1 MALDIFSTHYML
13 AAVQE
18 INPLHT
24 FLRDRY
30 FPTNDS
36 TDLFATED
44 VLVEY
49 RDGNKTLAPF
59 VAPRKGGVTVLR
71 KGYHMERYTPPYIAP
86 KRPMTAD
93 DLKKKGFGE
102 ALFSKLTPAQ
112 RQGALMM
119 KDFEEMDAMIA
130 RREEAMAAE
139 TLLTNGCVMTHIA
152 DDKAEGEPMHIRF
165 YEGENN
171 PAQFTPDVDWDEAD
185 ADILGDIYAV
195 CELLAAKGLGHTDLI
210 VAPDVGSA
218 ILDDEKIQKLL
229 DNRNINI
236 GGVDPA
242 VLPSGVTKIARLNC
256 KGHVVD
262 VLQYSESYTGDN
274 GTSQSYIPAGKAVL
288 TAPGCGRTLYGAVTQ
303 VEQSDGLF
311 HTYAAKRVPKYYSDA
326 QGNTRELYLTS
337 CPLCIPNNK
346 NAWYVINAINE

>member
-1 MALDIFSTHYML
+1 MALDIFSTHTML

-30 FPTNDS
+30 FPPNDS

-119 KDFEEMDAMIA
+119 KDFEEMDVMIA

-139 TLLTNGCVMTHIA
+139 TLLTNGCVMKHIA
-152 DDKAEGEPMHIRF
+152 DDVAEGEPMHIRF
-165 YEGENN
+165 YDGENN
-171 PAQFTPDVDWDEAD
+171 PAQYTPDKDWDEAD

-195 CELLAAKGLGHTDLI
+195 CELLAA
-210 VAPDVGSA
+210 
-218 ILDDEKIQKLL
+218 
-229 DNRNINI
+229 
-236 GGVDPA
+236 
-242 VLPSGVTKIARLNC
+242 
-256 KGHVVD
+256 
-262 VLQYSESYTGDN
+262 
-274 GTSQSYIPAGKAVL
+274 
-288 TAPGCGRTLYGAVTQ
+288 
-303 VEQSDGLF
+303 
-311 HTYAAKRVPKYYSDA
+311 
-326 QGNTRELYLTS
+326 
-337 CPLCIPNNK
+337 
-346 NAWYVINAINE
+346 

>member
-1 MALDIFSTHYML
+1 MALDIFSTHTML

-18 INPLHT
+18 INPLRT

-44 VLVEY
+44 VLIEY
-49 RDGNKTLAPF
+49 RDGSKKLAPF

-71 KGYHMERYTPPYIAP
+71 EGYRMERYTPPYIAP

-102 ALFSKLTPAQ
+102 ALFSNLTPAQ

-119 KDFEEMDAMIA
+119 KDFEEMDIMIA

-139 TLLTNGCVMTHIA
+139 TLLTNGCIMKHIA
-152 DDKAEGEPMHIRF
+152 DDVAEGEEMSIQF
-165 YEGENN
+165 YEGESN
-171 PAQFTPDVDWDEAD
+171 PAQFTPEVNWNEPD
-185 ADILGDIYAV
+185 ANILGDVAAV
-195 CELLAAKGLGHTDLI
+195 CEMLAAKGLGSSDLI
-210 VAPDVGSA
+210 VSPDVGTA
-218 ILDDEKIQKLL
+218 ILSNEAILKLL

-242 VLPSGVTKIARLNC
+242 QLPNGVTKIARLNC
-256 KGHVVD
+256 NGHVVD
-262 VLQYSESYTGDN
+262 VLQYSETYTNDAGAN
-274 GTSQSYIPAGKAVL
+274 VPYITKGKAIV

-303 VEQSDGLF
+303 VEQSDGQF
-311 HTYAAKRVPKYYSDA
+311 HTYTAKRVPKYYSDA
-326 QGNTRELYLTS
+326 KGNTRELYLTS

-346 NAWYVINAINE
+346 NAWYVINAINA

>member
-1 MALDIFSTHYML
+1 MALDIFSTHTML

-30 FPTNDS
+30 FPTNES

-49 RDGNKTLAPF
+49 RDGSKALAPF

-71 KGYHMERYTPPYIAP
+71 KGYNVQRYTPPYIAP

-119 KDFEEMDAMIA
+119 KDFEEMDAMIS

-139 TLLTNGCVMTHIA
+139 TLLTNGCIMKHIA
-152 DDKAEGEPMHIRF
+152 DDKAEGDEMEIRF
-165 YEGENN
+165 YEGESN
-171 PAQFTPDVDWDEAD
+171 PAQFTPDVDWNEAN

-195 CELLAAKGLGHTDLI
+195 CELLAAKGLGSSDLI

-218 ILDDEKIQKLL
+218 ILDNEKIQKLL

-242 VLPSGVTKIARLNC
+242 ELPEGCTKIARLNA

-262 VLQYSESYTGDN
+262 VLQYSESYTNDE
-274 GTSQSYIPAGKAVL
+274 GTNVGYIPAGKAVI

-311 HTYAAKRVPKYYSDA
+311 HTYPAKRVPKYYSDA
-326 QGNTRELYLTS
+326 KGNTRELYLTS

>member
-1 MALDIFSTHYML
+1 MALDIFATHTML
-13 AAVQE
+13 AAVQQ

-49 RDGNKTLAPF
+49 RDGSKKLAPF

-71 KGYHMERYTPPYIAP
+71 EGYTMERYTPPYIAP
-86 KRPMTAD
+86 KRSLTAD

-102 ALFSKLTPAQ
+102 ALFSNLTPAQ

-119 KDFEEMDAMIA
+119 KDFEEMDIMIA

-139 TLLTNGCVMTHIA
+139 TLLTNGCIMKHIA
-152 DDKAEGEPMHIRF
+152 DDKAEGEEMSIQF
-165 YEGENN
+165 YDGAENT
-171 PAQFTPDVDWDEAD
+171 AQYTPDKDWDAAD
-185 ADILGDIYAV
+185 ADIIGDIYAV
-195 CELLAAKGLGHTDLI
+195 CEMLAAKGLGSSDLI
-210 VAPDVGSA
+210 VSPDVGTA
-218 ILDDEKIQKLL
+218 ILSNETILKLL

-242 VLPSGVTKIARLNC
+242 ELPNGVTKIARLNC

-262 VLQYSESYTGDN
+262 VLQYSESYTNDAGEN
-274 GTSQSYIPAGKAVL
+274 VNYITNGKAIV

-303 VEQSDGLF
+303 VEQADGEF
-311 HTYAAKRVPKYYSDA
+311 HTYTAKRVPKYYSDA
-326 QGNTRELYLTS
+326 KGNTRELYLTS

-346 NAWYVINAINE
+346 NAWYVINAING